1 MRDPGAATIPSG
13 KKREVHVA
21 SIDHDKCVGCGRCI
35 AVCNQDA
42 IRPDYD
48 QAVEVL
54 NYKIAEYTKAI
65 VDGRPCFHISLAID
79 VSPNCDCHDE
89 NDKPIVGD
97 IGFFASFDPVA
108 LDRGRGTLFRHFDEP
123 PLDALIHRFKYGAD
137 LRLGRALA
145 LAMAQ
150 TMLPPLAIDVLLP
163 VPLAPRRQRSRGF
176 NQAAVLTRDLGAA
189 WRLPVLLDAVQRRRE
204 TPHQARLHASAR
216 RENLRGAFAV
226 ERARAIAGRRVGVVD
241 DVLTTGATLNALAE
255 VLLESGAAA
264 VQGIVLARAAS
275 PVRLTG

>member
-1 MRDPGAATIPSG
+1 MNLPDFTPLVDFFLPSRCGLCGLGATVRG
-13 KKREVHVA
+13 LCA
-21 SIDHDKCVGCGRCI
+21 SCRGEFLPWRQEEACRRCGDRLTPAECEGI
-35 AVCNQDA
+35 CAQCALKPPRFEAVSA
-42 IRPDYD
+42 
-48 QAVEVL
+48 
-54 NYKIAEYTKAI
+54 
-65 VDGRPCFHISLAID
+65 
-79 VSPNCDCHDE
+79 
-89 NDKPIVGD
+89 
-97 IGFFASFDPVA
+97 GFWY
-108 LDRGRGTLFRHFDEP
+108 EP

-145 LAMAQ
+145 PAMAQ

-163 VPLAPRRQRSRGF
+163 VPLAPR
-176 NQAAVLTRDLGAA
+176 
-189 WRLPVLLDAVQRRRE
+189 RRRE

>member
-1 MRDPGAATIPSG
+1 
-13 KKREVHVA
+13 
-21 SIDHDKCVGCGRCI
+21 
-35 AVCNQDA
+35 
-42 IRPDYD
+42 
-48 QAVEVL
+48 
-54 NYKIAEYTKAI
+54 
-65 VDGRPCFHISLAID
+65 
-79 VSPNCDCHDE
+79 
-89 NDKPIVGD
+89 
-97 IGFFASFDPVA
+97 
-108 LDRGRGTLFRHFDEP
+108 
-123 PLDALIHRFKYGAD
+123 
-137 LRLGRALA
+137 
-145 LAMAQ
+145 MAQ

>member
-1 MRDPGAATIPSG
+1 MNLPDFTPLVDFFLPSRCGLCGLGATVRG
-13 KKREVHVA
+13 LCA
-21 SIDHDKCVGCGRCI
+21 SCRGEFLPWRQEEACRRCGDRLTPAECEGI
-35 AVCNQDA
+35 CAQCALKPPRFEAVSA
-42 IRPDYD
+42 
-48 QAVEVL
+48 
-54 NYKIAEYTKAI
+54 
-65 VDGRPCFHISLAID
+65 
-79 VSPNCDCHDE
+79 
-89 NDKPIVGD
+89 
-97 IGFFASFDPVA
+97 GFWY
-108 LDRGRGTLFRHFDEP
+108 EP

-150 TMLPPLAIDVLLP
+150 TMLPPLAIEVLLP